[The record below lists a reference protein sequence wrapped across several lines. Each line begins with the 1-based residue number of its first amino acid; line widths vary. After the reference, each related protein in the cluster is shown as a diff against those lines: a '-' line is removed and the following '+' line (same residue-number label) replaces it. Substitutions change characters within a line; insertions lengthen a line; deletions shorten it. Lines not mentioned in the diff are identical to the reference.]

1 MQRCRWGRAAPE
13 PDKESTSRATGWLYK
28 AEKALGLAG
37 AAIRVAPN
45 LEGLEE
51 QNNFPFMRGREL
63 FNESAVGKGFIY
75 NILIRRKGLTMAEC
89 EKYFFFDKLK
99 RLRET
104 RRF

>member
-1 MQRCRWGRAAPE
+1 MQRCKWGRAAPE
-13 PDKESTSRATGWLYK
+13 LDKESTSRATGWLCK

-51 QNNFPFMRGREL
+51 QNNFPFMRGWEL

-89 EKYFFFDKLK
+89 EKYFFFLIS
-99 RLRET
+99 
-104 RRF
+104 